1 LAGGTRKP
9 FWPLIIISLLAVSIV
24 GIVNYKFNNYSVTNP
39 FYNGCYKVWGHR
51 GYFKDYPENSI
62 ESFSEAFDRG
72 AHGVEL
78 DIFFDNNLQDF
89 IVSHYYPYNL
99 VNGKLLTLENVFS
112 AVGNRGYFW
121 VDFKQ
126 LDAVPDVDFVVDK
139 MERLIKKFNLLDKV
153 IIESTKGI
161 LLRKFSQKSIHTS
174 YWIVFPPKGK
184 LSPFRFILRI
194 KDFLY
199 RSLIGFSNF
208 SAISMFHNHYNNY
221 TKKTYS
227 HLPIHLFIVNDKDK
241 LSKYIDYNAVKVIL
255 SDKAFYSLK
264 NAACLPET

>member
-1 LAGGTRKP
+1 VRVK
-9 FWPLIIISLLAVSIV
+9 FLIVILSIVTTLLVV
-24 GIVNYKFNNYSVTNP
+24 GIVNYKFYNYSVTNP

-51 GYFKDYPENSI
+51 GYFKDYTENSI

-78 DIFFDNNLQDF
+78 DIFFDKNLQDF
-89 IVSHYYPYNL
+89 IVSHDYPYNL

-139 MERLIKKFNLLDKV
+139 MERLIKKFNLYDKV
-153 IIESTKGI
+153 IIESHKGI
-161 LLRKFSQKSIHTS
+161 LLRKFSRKSIHTS
-174 YWIVFPPKGK
+174 YLITKPTY
-184 LSPFRFILRI
+184 RFMFWI
-194 KDFLY
+194 KDFQY

-208 SAISMFHNHYNNY
+208 SAISMSKSYY
-221 TKKTYS
+221 KYAKKNYS
-227 HLPIHLFIVNDKDK
+227 HLPIHLFTVNDKNK
-241 LSKYIDYNAVKVIL
+241 LSKLIDYNAVKVIL
-255 SDKAFYSLK
+255 SDETYYSLK
-264 NAACLPET
+264 NPACLQER